1 MTLTTIH
8 AAKTHLSRLI
18 QQACN
23 GEAIVIARGKTPLVR
38 LTSRIINRLPHKGSI
53 STAESEALWQQ
64 ALAPEKELTG
74 EPLAWN
80 RRYVDYCRENALLP
94 GSFQCAIAP
103 AMPTTGSSRT

>member
-1 MTLTTIH
+1 M
-8 AAKTHLSRLI
+8 AM
-18 QQACN
+18 
-23 GEAIVIARGKTPLVR
+23 VR
-38 LTSRIINRLPHKGSI
+38 LTSRIINRLPHKELI
-53 STAESEALWQQ
+53 SADESEALWQQ